1 MLNGK
6 TILKA
11 TPTSQSFGLCY
22 TAYTPEAGATFTLTE
37 KKDMV
42 VTTVSTNGNTATER
56 TYKDVMTLNFSGTE
70 FVGFMDFMRE
80 CIVQEI
86 TPDKM
91 RIAMF
96 VSTTQKAYYNKPSHV
111 AILTFEVVK

>member
-1 MLNGK
+1 MINKK

-11 TPTSQSFGLCY
+11 TPVSQSFGLCY
-22 TAYTPEAGATFTLTE
+22 TAYTPEPGATFTLTE
-37 KKDMV
+37 KKDLL

-70 FVGFMDFMRE
+70 FIGFMDFMRE

-86 TPDKM
+86 TPNKM
-91 RIAMF
+91 RLVMF
-96 VSTTQKAYYNKPSHV
+96 VSTTQKAYYNKPSYV
-111 AILTFEVVK
+111 IILTFEVV